1 MIPQSWPSRIEEV
14 ELLDD
19 ELEVVDTTKYTV
31 YKVVFLEDTYGLTQW
46 IDYIPVQQELEPDN
60 VNSYGENDAI
70 MVEEFDGEGQAFID
84 YIPVYEE
91 GTVKWS
97 ADNDGYI
104 PVFLFSEG

>member
-1 MIPQSWPSRIEEV
+1 MIPQSWASRIKVV

-19 ELEVVDTTKYTV
+19 EEEVIDTTKYTV
-31 YKVVFLEDTYGLTQW
+31 YKVVFLEDTEGLTQW
-46 IDYIPVQQELEPDN
+46 IDYIPVQQELEPNN

-70 MVEEFDGEGQAFID
+70 MVEEFVGEGQAFID

>member
-14 ELLDD
+14 ELLDE
-19 ELEVVDTTKYTV
+19 ELEVVDVTKLTIYQ
-31 YKVVFLEDTYGLTQW
+31 VVFLESVTGLTRW

-70 MVEEFDGEGQAFID
+70 IVEEFDGEGQAFIN

-91 GTVKWS
+91 GAVKWS
-97 ADNDGYI
+97 ANNNGYI